1 MVPEPVSPK
10 EIHLVPKMREKIKL
24 KTIEEI
30 PVVELESQLRDE
42 GELSIDSS
50 LLIFSKSYATCHMLD
65 MI

>member
-1 MVPEPVSPK
+1 
-10 EIHLVPKMREKIKL
+10 MREKIKL

-30 PVVELESQLRDE
+30 PLVELDPQLESQLRDE